1 MSTKSLIVKLRPSKF
16 LTRENVCFVV
26 RNSDWEALGQRYG
39 MNRRESEIYIQ
50 LEQRFKDIL
59 KEEK

>member
-1 MSTKSLIVKLRPSKF
+1 
-16 LTRENVCFVV
+16 VV